1 MLGQG
6 DSERIGATNC
16 AACPH
21 RARRRNRSMQAL
33 LVELELPMLLVDHDG
48 VALQELA

>member
-16 AACPH
+16 AACPL
-21 RARRRNRSMQAL
+21 RARRRKHSVQPL
-33 LVELELPMLLVDHDG
+33 LVELELPMLLINHDG
-48 VALQELA
+48 VALQELT